1 MTRFYIGYVLVGM
14 LIAKDKVELEQLL
27 YMYTRLVLG
36 ALVWMGGNKVPN
48 DCLRNRKKKGDNN
61 KKNMETN
68 LDGRRP
74 QTAYI
79 DIKVFI
85 YIYNSVPPS
94 EKAIHAQV

>member
-1 MTRFYIGYVLVGM
+1 
-14 LIAKDKVELEQLL
+14 
-27 YMYTRLVLG
+27 
-36 ALVWMGGNKVPN
+36 MGGNKVPN